1 MDGTMVNVLTLDG
14 KGVALAVV
22 LGALILFLG
31 QGQGPF
37 FLLVIVLFLA
47 TAAVVT
53 HIGKDRKKGLGI
65 YEKKRGWQ
73 NVIANGLGPLIIA
86 AIYAADNWYLHLA
99 VPLSSIAI
107 VYVASV
113 SAVAAD
119 KFASEIGV
127 LDGEPFMLLTLQRV
141 KKGVSGGISPAGLA
155 ASLLGSF
162 IISLSVLPVSD
173 QIMLVGITAAAGF
186 LGSIVDSVMGYFEE
200 IGMGNK
206 YTSNFICSLAG
217 AAVCAILLALL

>member
-1 MDGTMVNVLTLDG
+1 MVSILTLDG
-14 KGVALAVV
+14 KGVALAIA

-31 QGQGPF
+31 QGLGPF
-37 FLLVIVLFLA
+37 FLLVIILFLV

-53 HIGKDRKKGLGI
+53 EIGKGRKKRMGV
-65 YEKKRGWQ
+65 YEERRGWQ

-86 AIYAADNWYLHLA
+86 AIYAADNWHFRFA
-99 VPLSSIAI
+99 VPLTTIAI

-127 LDGEPFMLLTLQRV
+127 LDGEPFMLLTLRRV
-141 KKGVSGGISPAGLA
+141 RRGVSGGISPAGLA

-162 IISLSVLPVSD
+162 IISLSVSALPVGS
-173 QIMLVGITAAAGF
+173 QIALVGITAAAGF
-186 LGSIVDSVMGYFEE
+186 FGSIVDSVLGYFEE
-200 IGMGNK
+200 RGIGNK

-217 AAVCAILLALL
+217 AVACAVLLAIF